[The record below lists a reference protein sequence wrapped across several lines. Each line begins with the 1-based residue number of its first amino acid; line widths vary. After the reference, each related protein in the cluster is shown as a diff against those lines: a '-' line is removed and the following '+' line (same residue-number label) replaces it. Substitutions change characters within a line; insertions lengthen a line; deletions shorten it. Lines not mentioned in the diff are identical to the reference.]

1 MQYSN
6 LAMRMFCSTYGRR
19 CLSATNR
26 HRLRFSESVS
36 PTYRFLRAHGK
47 PQISGQYLAGFKS
60 SRVKAMAGADEDLLT
75 TLKARGLFDNCT
87 DESGLRDALQLP
99 IKIYCGFDPTADS
112 LHLGNLLGIIIL
124 SWFQRAGHQ
133 PVILVGGA
141 TGSVGDPS
149 GRSQERPLLDEKT
162 LSANVS
168 AICDSIESILK
179 RNGGH
184 GDTTVLNNYDW
195 FKDISLLGFLRDT
208 GKFARL
214 GTMLSKDSVRK
225 RLESEDG
232 LSFTEF
238 TYQLLQGYDFHKLN
252 IDYNCIL
259 QMGGSDQ
266 WGNIICGID
275 LSRRLAGK
283 ELYGLTTPLL
293 TTSSGQKMGKT
304 EDGAIWLN
312 FISDKDNY
320 STHPRDF
327 WNYWRDKTENNDV
340 GKFLKL
346 FTDMP
351 LNEIDEI
358 EKLENE
364 DIEKGKELLATKI
377 TELVHG
383 KDSDWKS
390 KKTIIL
396 KKEDFENG
404 YGLLSLLSNDDLGLA
419 KSNSEARR
427 FIQSKAVKLNGELID
442 DEKYTLTLG
451 SFKKSKEIEISLG
464 KKKKIIIG
472 ID

>member
-1 MQYSN
+1 MSN
-6 LAMRMFCSTYGRR
+6 YKSD
-19 CLSATNR
+19 
-26 HRLRFSESVS
+26 
-36 PTYRFLRAHGK
+36 FLKHINERGFIY
-47 PQISGQYLAGFKS
+47 QISDSDRLDQIFSK
-60 SRVKAMAGADEDLLT
+60 E
-75 TLKARGLFDNCT
+75 
-87 DESGLRDALQLP
+87 
-99 IKIYCGFDPTADS
+99 KITAYIGFDCTAPNLHIGS
-112 LHLGNLLGIIIL
+112 LMQILLL
-124 SWFQRAGHQ
+124 KKLQDFGHT
-133 PVILVGGA
+133 PIVLIGGA
-141 TGSVGDPS
+141 TSKIGDPS
-149 GRSQERPLLDEKT
+149 LKDKSRKMLSYEDINNNIKGIKKVFEKFLDINKIKIIDNSEWLEK
-162 LSANVS
+162 
-168 AICDSIESILK
+168 
-179 RNGGH
+179 
-184 GDTTVLNNYDW
+184 LNYID
-195 FKDISLLGFLRDT
+195 FLREI
-208 GKFARL
+208 GSHFSVNR
-214 GTMLSKDSVRK
+214 MLSFDSVK
-225 RLESEDG
+225 LRLEREQN
-232 LSFTEF
+232 LSFLEF
-238 TYQLLQGYDFHKLN
+238 NYMILQGYDFYKLN
-252 IDYNCIL
+252 IDYNCNL

-451 SFKKSKEIEISLG
+451 NFKKSKEIEISLG